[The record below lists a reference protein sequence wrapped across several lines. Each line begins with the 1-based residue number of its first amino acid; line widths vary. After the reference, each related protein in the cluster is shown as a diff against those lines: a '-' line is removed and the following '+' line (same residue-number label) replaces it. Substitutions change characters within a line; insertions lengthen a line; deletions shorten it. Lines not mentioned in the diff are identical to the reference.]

1 MLIIRLHREGK
12 KNSASFRVVVTEKQN
27 AAKGKFL
34 EILGSYDP
42 HLNSKIFKKERINY
56 WLSKGAK
63 TSDTAHNLLVY
74 AAKGKFLEILGSY
87 DPHLNSKIFKK
98 ERINYW
104 LSKGAK
110 TSDTAHNLLVSA
122 GIIKG
127 PKKTI
132 KIKKGAAQAGQTT
145 AATPAVATAPETAS

>member
-63 TSDTAHNLLVY
+63 TSDTAHNLLV
-74 AAKGKFLEILGSY
+74 
-87 DPHLNSKIFKK
+87 
-98 ERINYW
+98 
-104 LSKGAK
+104 
-110 TSDTAHNLLVSA
+110 SA

-127 PKKTI
+127 PKKTT

>member
-12 KNSASFRVVVTEKQN
+12 KNSATFRIVVTEKQN

-34 EILGSYDP
+34 EILGSYNP
-42 HLNSKIFKKERINY
+42 HLNSKIFKKERIN
-56 WLSKGAK
+56 
-63 TSDTAHNLLVY
+63 H
-74 AAKGKFLEILGSY
+74 
-87 DPHLNSKIFKK
+87 
-98 ERINYW
+98 W

-132 KIKKGAAQAGQTT
+132 KIKKGAVKAGLPAQAALSAAQAGQTT
-145 AATPAVATAPETAS
+145 AG

>member
-1 MLIIRLHREGK
+1 MTLFEYFAILILVRNILILIAIMLIIRLHREGK
-12 KNSASFRVVVTEKQN
+12 KNSATFRIVVTEKQN

-34 EILGSYDP
+34 EILGSY
-42 HLNSKIFKKERINY
+42 N
-56 WLSKGAK
+56 
-63 TSDTAHNLLVY
+63 
-74 AAKGKFLEILGSY
+74 
-87 DPHLNSKIFKK
+87 PHLNSKIFKK

-132 KIKKGAAQAGQTT
+132 KIKKGAVKAGLPAQAALSAAQAEQTT
-145 AATPAVATAPETAS
+145 AG